1 MSESKCKFCGYR
13 KRHASAFVAGKEF
26 PGWTCGTQTILSGE
40 IVQSTECSLR
50 SELARLQ
57 AALEEAE
64 AKVRRIDAE
73 DTADAKVLLAA
84 FNRETVLKS
93 QLTAA
98 AERAERIQQW
108 VEQYKQTISARMA
121 ADRRQD
127 DRGAYAANETVLLDL
142 DGLAAL
148 LHQTQEPSDD

>member
-1 MSESKCKFCGYR
+1 MSESNQALVDALVKFQRWCD
-13 KRHASAFVAGKEF
+13 AGG
-26 PGWTCGTQTILSGE
+26 PDLTA
-40 IVQSTECSLR
+40 
-50 SELARLQ
+50 ELARLQ

-98 AERAERIQQW
+98 AERAERLTNGIKALHQQ
-108 VEQYKQTISARMA
+108 A
-121 ADRRQD
+121 ASHPYPGIDTQFV
-127 DRGAYAANETVLLDL
+127 AQE
-142 DGLAAL
+142 LAAL
-148 LHQTQEPSDD
+148 LHPTQEPSDGK